1 MDVHGSMI
9 RVTLCA
15 GLASAPLPAQSPP
28 PVPAEALRQ
37 AAFGR
42 ALREIGR
49 SGLRGLLSVT
59 GNLGDLQNRAGS
71 YRMAAQLEHARTA
84 ALEGRISALDD
95 ALSDPTL
102 PPEERQAILDLRDA
116 ARDELSAVPR
126 YEAAYRTATTQVEAL
141 KPLCFLGD
149 RPVFLLVRARGHV
162 RWGGDDGLTVVSEA
176 VSVGPVVVGSN
187 RWIVSPG
194 LSLGRT
200 DVEIGAFDGSSGTT
214 SLGPRLDVGRILG
227 DRWSFAV
234 HLSHVWVHGASTI
247 VRPGPEE
254 GTEVRTEG
262 WSRSTAAKVELT
274 GRLPIEG
281 PSDLAMSIR
290 PLVGAF
296 MISTSSPATT
306 NSLGETGT
314 GPFGSTERIAALRA
328 GATFEATLGAWSPAL
343 FAGWERELTDQMSAL
358 VDDPGAFI
366 GSVGLTRSWG
376 RGRRVAI
383 EYTLLRGLRSLRR
396 VSDLTLVLILDG

>member
-1 MDVHGSMI
+1 MDLHGIVI

-15 GLASAPLPAQSPP
+15 GLAPASLASQSPP
-28 PVPAEALRQ
+28 HAPAEALRQ

-49 SGLRGLLSVT
+49 SGLRGLLSAT

-84 ALEGRISALDD
+84 ALEGRISALDN
-95 ALSDPTL
+95 ALADPTL
-102 PPEERQAILDLRDA
+102 PPERRQAILDLRDA
-116 ARDELSAVPR
+116 ARAELSAVPR

-141 KPLCFLGD
+141 KPLCFVGD
-149 RPVFLLVRARGHV
+149 RPVFLLVRARGHA
-162 RWGGDDGLTVVSEA
+162 RWGGDDGLTVVSAA
-176 VSVGPVVVGSN
+176 VSVGPVVVASN

-200 DVEIGAFDGSSGTT
+200 DVEIGAFDGASATT
-214 SLGPRLDVGRILG
+214 SLGPRLDVGHIFG

-234 HLSHVWVHGASTI
+234 HLSHVWAHGGSTI

-262 WSRSTAAKVELT
+262 WSRINAVKVEST

-290 PLVGAF
+290 PLVGAY
-296 MISTSSPATT
+296 MTSTSSPATT
-306 NSLGETGT
+306 NSLGESGT
-314 GPFGSTERIAALRA
+314 GPFGSTERTAALRA
-328 GATFEATLGAWSPAL
+328 GATFEAILGAWSPAL
-343 FAGWERELTDQMSAL
+343 FAGWEWELTDQMSAL
-358 VDDPGAFI
+358 IDDPRALI
-366 GSVGLTRSWG
+366 ASVGLTRSWG
-376 RGRRVAI
+376 QGRRVAI
-383 EYTLLRGLRSLRR
+383 EYALLRGQHSLRR

>member
-1 MDVHGSMI
+1 
-9 RVTLCA
+9 
-15 GLASAPLPAQSPP
+15 
-28 PVPAEALRQ
+28 
-37 AAFGR
+37 
-42 ALREIGR
+42 
-49 SGLRGLLSVT
+49 
-59 GNLGDLQNRAGS
+59 
-71 YRMAAQLEHARTA
+71 
-84 ALEGRISALDD
+84 
-95 ALSDPTL
+95 
-102 PPEERQAILDLRDA
+102 
-116 ARDELSAVPR
+116 
-126 YEAAYRTATTQVEAL
+126 VEAL
-141 KPLCFLGD
+141 KPLGFMGD

-227 DRWSFAV
+227 DGWSVAV
-234 HLSHVWVHGASTI
+234 QLSHVWAYGASTI

-254 GTEVRTEG
+254 GTKVRTAG

-274 GRLPIEG
+274 GRFTIEG
-281 PSDLAMSIR
+281 PADMAMSIR
-290 PLVGAF
+290 PLLGAF
-296 MISTSSPATT
+296 MTSTSSPATP

-314 GPFGSTERIAALRA
+314 GPFGSTERIAALRT
-328 GATFEATLGAWSPAL
+328 GATFEAALGSWSPTF
-343 FAGWERELTDQMSAL
+343 FAGWERELADQMSAL

-383 EYTLLRGLRSLRR
+383 DYTLLRGLRSLRR